1 MLELQQLCSGTS
13 LEGALRIPGGTADRR
28 DACGCY
34 LKLESLLAAFLPQL
48 QGKTVS
54 RWQMLVPLSPGQAH
68 RGQLSNRPFLAEGT
82 KAAEGEE

>member
-1 MLELQQLCSGTS
+1 MS
-13 LEGALRIPGGTADRR
+13 GGTADRR

-54 RWQMLVPLSPGQAH
+54 HWQMLVPLSRGQAD
-68 RGQLSNRPFLAEGT
+68 REELSKRPFLAEGT
-82 KAAEGEE
+82 KAPEGEE